1 MQPVRSVPSNVS
13 SQTSF
18 SCWMWEPVV
27 DPTLADD
34 PRFRNHAERPMV
46 KGARRGVFFCA
57 VVGGRTYLRFVSA
70 DETWAVSTA
79 EDAVVREVGTCL
91 RLIECEPDTPTWY
104 PEALQDRVY
113 DFWEAAQQDIWSDW
127 MRETGPRQPAATGAA
142 AKPPRR
148 RVHPHQPADR
158 HARCPGDT
166 VAGYSGI
173 SLASPRRDHAP

>member
-1 MQPVRSVPSNVS
+1 M
-13 SQTSF
+13 
-18 SCWMWEPVV
+18 

-127 MRETGPRQPAATGAA
+127 MRETDPANLQPRVRPLNLRVAEFIRTN
-142 AKPPRR
+142 PPIDMPDAQVT
-148 RVHPHQPADR
+148 RVRTRFAHVRPW
-158 HARCPGDT
+158 
-166 VAGYSGI
+166 I
-173 SLASPRRDHAP
+173 